1 MDFRD
6 TSFFRSGDPSLQLPS
21 PAAIFQQFPDKGAC
35 VVKFEHLNL
44 AVKIGHCSYMRLE
57 EAQTMR
63 AVRQVFAN
71 NEVPVPEVFGWRK
84 YGDLNFI
91 YMSLIPGQTLRE
103 AWPTLFEAD
112 KTLICSDLSRI
123 VRELRR
129 VSQGTSGKRF
139 IGSINGG
146 VVQDRF
152 FKLDYEEGPFQT
164 IKSFNDWFLAAATH
178 QRPGPGGVTGP
189 YREFLPD
196 TGYIYFTHGDLTLG
210 NIIISDGPGP
220 RRIAGIIDWEQAGW
234 YPEYWEYCKL
244 LWAVEYDHDWR
255 SDGWAD
261 KVMRPFET
269 ESEPFAEYSLWRC
282 P

>member
-1 MDFRD
+1 MSVPFD
-6 TSFFRSGDPSLQLPS
+6 TE
-21 PAAIFQQFPDKGAC
+21 C
-35 VVKFEHLNL
+35 
-44 AVKIGHCSYMRLE
+44 
-57 EAQTMR
+57 
-63 AVRQVFAN
+63 
-71 NEVPVPEVFGWRK
+71 
-84 YGDLNFI
+84 
-91 YMSLIPGQTLRE
+91 
-103 AWPTLFEAD
+103 AD
-112 KTLICSDLSRI
+112 DDS
-123 VRELRR
+123 
-129 VSQGTSGKRF
+129 
-139 IGSINGG
+139 GSINGG

-164 IKSFNDWFLAAATH
+164 SKSFNDWLLAAATR

-244 LWAVEYDHDWR
+244 LHAVEYDHEWR

-269 ESEPFAEYSLWRC
+269 ESEVFAEYSLWRC